1 MRFARIFLLVLC
13 ALFSLQAVAQ
23 SAATD
28 DPQMPTLNHFDANQV
43 DKSADPCGDFYKF
56 ACGKWQAANPIPPDQ
71 AAWSVASPLQLWNET
86 VLRQTLEQAA
96 PSNTTRDAIGQK
108 VGDYYAACMDEPG
121 IEKVGAKALQAE
133 LARIN
138 AIKAKSA
145 IAGAVAH
152 LHQSLPG
159 AWQGDDNQTNA
170 ALLGF
175 SGGQDLDDASM
186 VVVQI
191 DQGGLAMP
199 SRDYYLKDD
208 ERSKQIREKYQA
220 FMKKMFTLSGE
231 SEAQATADAATVM
244 AIETD
249 LAKVQMDNIR
259 RRDPKNLNNKMNLA
273 QVKALTPSFNWAAYM
288 TAVKSPTTHHYL
300 VSSPEYFKGL
310 EAALKA
316 HPLDH
321 WKAYLRWHLL
331 RGSAAYLN
339 KDFVEASFDF
349 YGRTLSG
356 TKEMLPRWRRCTRAA
371 NRDLGEALGQAYVKR
386 AFPPTSKDRMVNLV
400 KQVEKALGQ
409 DIEGLDWMTP
419 ETKKQAAVK
428 LAAIEDKIGYPKKWR
443 DYSTVHV
450 TPASYLGNVHQ
461 ATAFE
466 LARQLGKV
474 GKPVDRGEWLM
485 TPPTINA
492 YYDAQLNTI
501 NFPAGILQP
510 PFFDADQNES
520 VNYGA
525 IGMVIGHEITHGFDD
540 QGRKFDAQ
548 GNLKDWWTK
557 QDGDEYE
564 KRGKCIS
571 DEYTQAVP
579 EAGPD
584 VKQNGLLTQG
594 EDTADNGGLRIAF
607 MALVNSLKEQG
618 KSVDD
623 PGPDGLTPRQR
634 FFLGYA
640 NAWCGNLR
648 PQVMRMQVVTN
659 PHSLPKYRVNNV
671 VSNMPEF
678 QQAFSCKK
686 GQAMVR
692 ENACRVW

>member
-1 MRFARIFLLVLC
+1 MRFARVFLLMLC
-13 ALFSLQAVAQ
+13 ALFALELAAQ
-23 SAATD
+23 SAAD
-28 DPQMPTLNHFDANQV
+28 DPQMPTLNRFEPNQV
-43 DKSADPCGDFYKF
+43 DKSADACQDFYKF

-71 AAWSVASPLQLWNET
+71 ASWSVASPLRLWNEM
-86 VLRQTLEQAA
+86 VLRQTLEKAG
-96 PSNTTRDAIGQK
+96 PSNQTRSAAEQK
-108 VGDYYAACMDEPG
+108 VGDYYAACMDEAG
-121 IEKVGAKALQAE
+121 IEKTGARALAAE

-138 AIKAKSA
+138 ALKSKAA
-145 IAGAVAH
+145 IAGQVAH

-170 ALLGF
+170 PLFGF
-175 SGGQDLDDASM
+175 SGGQDLDDASL

-191 DQGGLAMP
+191 DQGGLGLP
-199 SRDYYLKDD
+199 SRDFYLKDD
-208 ERSKQIREKYQA
+208 DRSKQVRGKYEEH
-220 FMKKMFTLSGE
+220 MRKMFALAGD
-231 SEAQATADAATVM
+231 SEAQARADADAVM
-244 AIETD
+244 AVESQ
-249 LAKVQMDNIR
+249 LAKAQMDNVR

-273 QVKALTPSFNWAAYM
+273 QVKALTPSFSWAAYM
-288 TAVKSPTTHHYL
+288 AAVKSPATHHYI
-300 VSSPEYFKGL
+300 VSSPEFFKGL
-310 EAALKA
+310 ETALKE

-331 RGSAAYLN
+331 RASAAYLS
-339 KDFVEASFDF
+339 KAFVEENFDF
-349 YGRTLSG
+349 NGRTLQG
-356 TKEMLPRWRRCTRAA
+356 TKEMLPRWRRCVRAA
-371 NRDLGEALGQAYVKR
+371 DRDLGEALGQAYVER
-386 AFPPTSKDRMVNLV
+386 AFPATSKERMVKLV
-400 KQVEKALGQ
+400 HAVEKALAT
-409 DIEGLDWMTP
+409 DIDSLDWMTP
-419 ETKKQAAVK
+419 ETKKQAHVK
-428 LAAIEDKIGYPKKWR
+428 LQAIEENIGYPKEFR
-443 DYSTVHV
+443 DYASVRIS
-450 TPASYLGNVHQ
+450 PASYLGNVEQ
-461 ATAFE
+461 ATRFE
-466 LARQLGKV
+466 FARQLAKV

-492 YYDAQLNTI
+492 YYNAQLNTI
-501 NFPAGILQP
+501 NFPAGILQA
-510 PFFDADQNES
+510 PFFDATQDES

-525 IGMVIGHEITHGFDD
+525 IGMVIGHEISHGFDD

-548 GNLKDWWTK
+548 GNLKDWWTAK
-557 QDGDEYE
+557 DGEEYE

-571 DEYTQAVP
+571 DQYTQEVP

-607 MALVNSLKEQG
+607 MALSDTLKQDG
-618 KSVDD
+618 KSVDE
-623 PGPDGLTPRQR
+623 PGPDGWSPRQR

-648 PQVMRMQVVTN
+648 PEIMRVIVLTN

>member
-1 MRFARIFLLVLC
+1 MRFARIFLLLLC
-13 ALFSLQAVAQ
+13 ATFALQALAQ
-23 SAATD
+23 SAAD
-28 DPQMPTLNHFDANQV
+28 SSQMPTLNHFDPSQV

-71 AAWSVASPLQLWNET
+71 AGWSVASPLQLWNET
-86 VLRQTLEQAA
+86 VLRQTMEQLSPANKKRTA
-96 PSNTTRDAIGQK
+96 VEKQ
-108 VGDYYAACMDEPG
+108 VGDYYAACMDESG
-121 IEKVGAKALQAE
+121 IEKTGPKALTAD

-138 AIKAKSA
+138 ALKSKAG
-145 IAGAVAH
+145 IASEVAH
-152 LHQSLPG
+152 LHRSLPG
-159 AWQGDDNQTNA
+159 AWQGDANQTNA
-170 ALLGF
+170 PILGY

-191 DQGGLAMP
+191 DQAGLAMP
-199 SRDYYLKDD
+199 NRAFYMKDD
-208 ERSKQIREKYQA
+208 DRSKQIREKYQA
-220 FMKKMFTLSGE
+220 FVQKMFGLAGE
-231 SEAQATADAATVM
+231 SEAQASADAAAVL

-249 LAKVQMDNIR
+249 LAKAQMDNVR
-259 RRDPKNLNNKMNLA
+259 RRDPKNLNNKMTLA
-273 QVKALTPSFNWAAYM
+273 ELKALTPSFDWAGYLA
-288 TAVKSPTTHHYL
+288 AANSPPTHHYL

-310 EAALKA
+310 ETALKA

-331 RGSAAYLN
+331 RGSAGYLS

-349 YGRTLSG
+349 YGRTLQG
-356 TKEMLPRWRRCTRAA
+356 TKEILPRWRRCVRAA
-371 NRDLGEALGQAYVKR
+371 NRDLGEALGQAYVAR
-386 AFPPTSKDRMVNLV
+386 AFPPSSKERMMKLV
-400 KQVEKALGQ
+400 HNVEMALGQ
-409 DIEGLDWMTP
+409 DIESLDWMTP
-419 ETKKQAAVK
+419 DTKKQAAVK
-428 LAAIEDKIGYPKKWR
+428 LTAIEDKIGYPKKWR
-443 DYSTVHV
+443 DYSSVHV
-450 TPASYLGNVHQ
+450 TPTSYLGNVHQ

-466 LARQLGKV
+466 YARQLSKV
-474 GKPVDRGEWLM
+474 GKPVDRGEWQM

-510 PFFDADQNES
+510 PFFDAAQDES

-557 QDGDEYE
+557 QDGEEYE

-571 DEYTQAVP
+571 DEYTQPVP
-579 EAGPD
+579 AAGPE

-607 MALVNSLKEQG
+607 MALANSLKEQG
-618 KSVDD
+618 KSVDE

-648 PQVMRMQVVTN
+648 PEVMRTQVVTN
-659 PHSLPKYRVNNV
+659 EHSLPMFRVNNV

-686 GQAMVR
+686 GQPMVR

>member
-1 MRFARIFLLVLC
+1 MRFARIFLLVLLC
-13 ALFSLQAVAQ
+13 ATFSLQLAAQ
-23 SAATD
+23 SAAD
-28 DPQMPTLNHFDANQV
+28 NPQMPTLNRFDPNQV
-43 DKSADPCGDFYKF
+43 DKSVDPCGDFYKF

-71 AAWSVASPLQLWNET
+71 ASWSVASPLRLWNEM
-86 VLRQTLEQAA
+86 VLRETMEKAA
-96 PSNTTRDAIGQK
+96 PSNKTRSAAEQK
-108 VGDYYAACMDEPG
+108 VGDYYAACMDEAG
-121 IEKVGAKALQAE
+121 IEKAGAQAIEPE

-138 AIKAKSA
+138 ALKSKSD
-145 IAGAVAH
+145 IAGELAH
-152 LHQSLPG
+152 LHQSMPG

-170 ALLGF
+170 PLLGF

-191 DQGGLAMP
+191 DQGGLGLP
-199 SRDYYLKDD
+199 SRDFYLKDD
-208 ERSKQIREKYQA
+208 DRSKQVRTKYQEHVR
-220 FMKKMFTLSGE
+220 KMFVLAGE
-231 SEAQATADAATVM
+231 SDAQAAADAATVM
-244 AIETD
+244 VVETQ
-249 LAKVQMDNIR
+249 LAQGQMDNVR
-259 RRDPKNLNNKMNLA
+259 RRDPKNLNNRMNLA
-273 QVKALTPSFNWAAYM
+273 QMKALTPSFNWKAYL
-288 TAVKSPTTHHYL
+288 ALVKPPATHHYI
-300 VSSPEYFKGL
+300 VSSPEYFRGL
-310 EAALKA
+310 ETALKE

-331 RGSAAYLN
+331 RASAAYLS
-339 KDFVEASFDF
+339 KGFVEESFDF
-349 YGRTLSG
+349 NGRTLQG
-356 TKEMLPRWRRCTRAA
+356 TKEMLPRWRRCVRAA
-371 NRDLGEALGQAYVKR
+371 DRDLGEALGQAYVER
-386 AFPPTSKDRMVNLV
+386 AFPPTSKERMVNLV
-400 KQVEKALGQ
+400 HAVEKALAQ
-409 DIEGLDWMTP
+409 DIDSLDWMTP

-428 LAAIEDKIGYPKKWR
+428 LAAIEDKIGYPKTWR
-443 DYSTVHV
+443 NYTSVRI

-461 ATAFE
+461 TTAFE
-466 LARQLGKV
+466 FKRVLNKV
-474 GKPVDRGEWLM
+474 GKPVDRGEWGM

-501 NFPAGILQP
+501 NFPAGILQA
-510 PFFDADQNES
+510 PFFDAAQDES

-540 QGRKFDAQ
+540 QGRKFDAH
-548 GNLKDWWTK
+548 GNLKDWWTA
-557 QDGDEYE
+557 QDGTEYE

-571 DEYTQAVP
+571 DEYTQSVP

-607 MALVNSLKEQG
+607 MALSNTLKDDG
-618 KSVDD
+618 KSVDA

-648 PQVMRMQVVTN
+648 PEIMRTQVVTN

-692 ENACRVW
+692 ANACRVW

>member
-1 MRFARIFLLVLC
+1 MRFARIFLLLLC
-13 ALFSLQAVAQ
+13 ATFALQLGAQ

-28 DPQMPTLNHFDANQV
+28 DPQMPTLNHFDPKQV
-43 DKSADPCGDFYKF
+43 DQSADPCGDFYKF

-71 AAWSVASPLQLWNET
+71 AAWSVASPLFLWNQT
-86 VLRQTLEQAA
+86 VLRQTMEQAA
-96 PSNTTRDAIGQK
+96 PSNKSRDAVGQK

-121 IEKVGAKALQAE
+121 IEKTGATAIQPE

-138 AIKAKSA
+138 ALKSKAG
-145 IAGAVAH
+145 IAGEVAH

-159 AWQGDDNQTNA
+159 AWQGDANQTNA
-170 ALLGF
+170 VLFGY

-199 SRDYYLKDD
+199 SRDFYLKDD

-220 FMKKMFTLSGE
+220 LVQKMFALAGE
-231 SEAQATADAATVM
+231 SEAQATADASAVL

-249 LAKVQMDNIR
+249 LAKTQMDNVR
-259 RRDPKNLNNKMNLA
+259 RRDPKNLNNKMDLA
-273 QVKALTPSFNWAAYM
+273 QMKALTPSFNWAAYLAA
-288 TAVKSPTTHHYL
+288 TKSPATHHYL

-310 EAALKA
+310 ETALQA

-331 RGSAAYLN
+331 RGSAPYLS
-339 KDFVEASFDF
+339 KGFVEASFDF

-356 TKEMLPRWRRCTRAA
+356 TKELLPRWRRCVSAA
-371 NRDLGEALGQAYVKR
+371 NRDLGEALGQAYVAR
-386 AFPPTSKDRMVNLV
+386 AFPPSSKERMMKLV
-400 KQVEKALGQ
+400 HNVEQALGQ

-419 ETKKQAAVK
+419 VTKEQAAIK
-428 LAAIEDKIGYPKKWR
+428 LKAIEDKIGYPKKWR
-443 DYSTVHV
+443 DYSTVQV
-450 TPASYLGNVHQ
+450 TSSYLGNVHH

-466 LARQLGKV
+466 YARLLGKV
-474 GKPVDRGEWLM
+474 GKPVDRGEWGM

-492 YYDAQLNTI
+492 YYDPQLNTI

-510 PFFDADQNES
+510 PFFDAAQNES

-540 QGRKFDAQ
+540 EGRKFDAQ

-557 QDGDEYE
+557 EDGAEYE

-579 EAGPD
+579 EAGPN

-607 MALVNSLKEQG
+607 MALSNSLKEQG

-623 PGPDGLTPRQR
+623 PGPDGLTSRQR

-648 PQVMRMQVVTN
+648 PEVMRTQVVTN
-659 PHSLPKYRVNNV
+659 EHSLPKYRVNNV